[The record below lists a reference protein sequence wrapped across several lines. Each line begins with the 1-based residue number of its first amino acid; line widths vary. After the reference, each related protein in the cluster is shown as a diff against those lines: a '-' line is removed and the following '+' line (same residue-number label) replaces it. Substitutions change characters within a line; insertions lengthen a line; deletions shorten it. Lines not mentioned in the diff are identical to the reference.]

1 MFVRSG
7 ALIIV
12 LCLVKS
18 SCGTVVLFLRHWQV
32 PFSCSELEHLA
43 LSPGTSVPKVCV
55 PHTRDA
61 VCAQGTPALGIIFLY
76 SLCTR
81 TSLCATDT
89 HTMCHR
95 HAQCATDTH
104 TVCHRHTHTVCHRHT
119 QCATDTH
126 SVPQTHTHSLPQKHT
141 QCATDTHTVCHR
153 HTHSVPQTHTHSV
166 PQTHTQCAI
175 DTHSVHRFEAHGVN
189 FKFSTPKRRAQI
201 FRRLLFKLV

>member
-104 TVCHRHTHTVCHRHT
+104 TVCHRHTHSVPQAHTVCHRHT

-126 SVPQTHTHSLPQKHT
+126 T
-141 QCATDTHTVCHR
+141 QFATETHTVCHR
-153 HTHSVPQTHTHSV
+153 HTHSVPQTHTQCAADTHTV
-166 PQTHTQCAI
+166 CHRHTQCAI

>member
-104 TVCHRHTHTVCHRHT
+104 TVCHRHTHSVPQAHTVCHRHT

-126 SVPQTHTHSLPQKHT
+126 T
-141 QCATDTHTVCHR
+141 QFATETHTVCHR
-153 HTHSVPQTHTHSV
+153 HTHSVPQTHTQCAADTHTVCHRHTHSV
-166 PQTHTQCAI
+166 P
-175 DTHSVHRFEAHGVN
+175 
-189 FKFSTPKRRAQI
+189 
-201 FRRLLFKLV
+201 

>member
-89 HTMCHR
+89 HT
-95 HAQCATDTH
+95 QCATDTHSVPQTHTQCATDTHTQCATGTHSVPQTH
-104 TVCHRHTHTVCHRHT
+104 TVCHRHTHTVCHRN
-119 QCATDTH
+119 TH
-126 SVPQTHTHSLPQKHT
+126 SVPQTHT
-141 QCATDTHTVCHR
+141 QCATDTHTVCR
-153 HTHSVPQTHTHSV
+153 RHTHSV